1 MINKILN
8 NLKLG
13 FFNLIVKVYK
23 KIKFRIIFDKNLILP
38 VDKIKN
44 KKINYKFYSKEILVR
59 NILLKEN
66 NKNKLNFIDLG
77 GRDGETYFLK
87 FYKNFKVNK
96 NFEKDK
102 EIFNKHY
109 NYYFN
114 DLKPQESKN
123 FVMGDIC
130 SEYFLK
136 NKEKFINFFDVVYSN
151 EVFEHLKKP
160 WIASFNINKLLKVNG
175 ICVTICPFSQ
185 RYHESPSD
193 FFRYTHQ
200 GLKSLFENEMEIE
213 IIACGYDIDGRINDW
228 NGSGLINDYVPE
240 DNFGAWRENWYTIL
254 IFKKIKSL
262 N

>member
-123 FVMGDIC
+123 YVMGDIC

-175 ICVTICPFSQ
+175 ICVTIF
-185 RYHESPSD
+185 H
-193 FFRYTHQ
+193 F
-200 GLKSLFENEMEIE
+200 LK
-213 IIACGYDIDGRINDW
+213 DIMK
-228 NGSGLINDYVPE
+228 VP
-240 DNFGAWRENWYTIL
+240 L
-254 IFKKIKSL
+254 IFLDTHIRD
-262 N
+262 